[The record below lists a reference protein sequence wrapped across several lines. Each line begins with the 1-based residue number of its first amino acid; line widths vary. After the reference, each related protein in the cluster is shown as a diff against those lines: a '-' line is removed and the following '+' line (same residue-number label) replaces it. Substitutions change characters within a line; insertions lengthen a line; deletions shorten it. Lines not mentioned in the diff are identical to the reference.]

1 MAVNKNFVVKH
12 GLEVDGKTLFV
23 DAVNNRVGV
32 ATTIPGYDFE
42 VDGKANVKDQLI
54 SKNAILGVTTAGT
67 VGVTT
72 LTVVNTNVSGT
83 ATIGGANITSLSV
96 TGNSTIGN
104 EPTDTVTFN
113 AQVASNFDPSTTD
126 IYDIG
131 AAKRWRDIT
140 AARTINATTFIGAGV
155 SVTGV
160 TTARTFNGSHI
171 NLSGVSTFTNGPILL
186 GSGTTTGTLGQ
197 TLQVTGSAYISGNTG
212 IGTTNP
218 TSKLHVIGDT
228 LVTGV
233 STVGTALSVVGPA
246 KFDNSI
252 TVTGIATVGTA
263 LSVVGPAKFDNSITV
278 TGIATVGTALSVV
291 GPAKFD
297 NHLTVTGI
305 ATVGTALS
313 VVGPAKFDNNI
324 AVTGVS
330 TFTGDVLVS
339 GFSTITKAVIFS
351 SDVNVSGAT
360 TVGTA
365 LSVTGPTKLNTHL
378 AVTGV
383 STFTGDVLVSGFST
397 ITKAA
402 IFSSDVNVSGA
413 TTVGTALS
421 VTGPTKL
428 NTHLAVTGVS
438 TFTGDVLV
446 SGFSTITKAAIF
458 SSDVNVSGATSVRSL
473 SIGSTQVISN
483 DRQLQN
489 IVSLDAIT
497 TATIETAIINAPSSF
512 TDLTVTGITT
522 FVNGPV
528 LIGSGTSTGTV
539 SQPFQVTGGGYVSGN
554 TGIGT
559 TNPTSKLHVIGDTLV
574 TGVSTVGTALSVV
587 GPAKFDNSITVTGI
601 ATVGTALSVVGP
613 AKFDNSITVTGIATV
628 GTALSVVGSAKFDRN
643 LAVTG
648 VSTFTG
654 DVLVSG
660 FATVTKAAIFSS
672 DVNVSAAATV
682 GAALSVVGSAKF
694 DSNVAVTGVSTFT
707 GTVNV
712 GFITATN
719 SYVSGVTT
727 VGTLIFTSLG
737 GSSGATIPFITNSQL
752 NVTGIATINN
762 LNVTG
767 VSTLNAVN
775 ITGLTTTQNV
785 RVASGTSIFF
795 PDNSSAYF
803 GDSNDLQI
811 YHDGSNSYI
820 KDLGT
825 GDLYLEGTN
834 VYIRQNGAENSLVA
848 KQNGAVELYY
858 DNVKEFETTGLGVT
872 VFGTTQTQELNVSGV
887 STFTGTVNA
896 GFITATNAY
905 ISGVATVGTL
915 IFDSIGG
922 SSGAVLPSIT
932 NTFLTV
938 SGVATINQANITTL
952 SVSGLSTF
960 TNGPLL
966 IGSGTSTGTV
976 SQRVQVTGG
985 AYVSDNMGIGITN
998 PTSKLH
1004 VVGDTFVTGVST
1016 VGTALSVVG
1025 PAKFDN
1031 NIAVTGV
1038 SSFTG
1043 TVNAGFIT
1051 ATNAYISGV
1060 TTVGTLI
1067 FDSIGG
1073 SSGAVLPSITNT
1085 FLTVSGVATIAQ
1097 LNVSDRVRSN
1107 LHPLTDA
1114 TYDVGI
1120 GTLRWRNSNFSG
1132 IITASQFS
1140 TGATGT
1146 GFNISGDTISGPS
1159 LFYIDP
1165 AAVGDNTGAVRIKG
1179 DLYVDGTQ
1187 FVVNSSTIELAD
1199 FNVGI
1204 ATTVGTNALLD
1215 GAGIGIGSTGI
1226 RKTLTWDNTNSALKS
1241 SENFNLAT
1249 GKVYEIDGT
1258 EVLSSTQLTV
1268 ANINSSGISTLGVT
1282 TFTGNVSFGTS
1293 AYFGDNDAAYFGD
1306 SNDLQI
1312 YHDGSNSIV
1321 RDFGT
1326 GDLFLSGSNAVRITN
1341 SLFTE
1346 SKAVFNSNG
1355 SVELYYD
1362 NSKKFETTGL
1372 GVTVFG
1378 TTQTQELNVSGVSTV
1393 SNLVLTGTVSAA
1405 SSIGVDGQYLKSTG
1419 VGVTWATF
1427 PSLRNTGITTATNGQ
1442 TTFNFAYNINF
1453 LDVFVNGVKL
1463 SSNEYT
1469 ANNGS
1474 TVILANECFQND
1486 IVELVSYNTVS
1497 GSGSGSS
1504 GAVILND
1511 LTDVTLNAPASDQV
1525 LKYDG
1530 TEWVNDYPLWRK
1542 TSAGIHTLGFVG
1554 IGTTNPTTALSVGG
1568 TITELYNGTYWNV
1581 VTQADVGYGA
1591 SQVPLNQY
1599 LGQLAFLD
1607 QYSPSGLRR
1616 SGGGSDDVVV
1626 SAGGSVG
1633 IGSTIPTATLTIA
1646 TAGIASDGNSQIYLN
1661 GATSNRIDFNT
1672 FGVAAP
1678 AAVGTSG
1685 TTRSA
1690 GTKITLYPAA
1700 ISTSVDYAL
1709 GIDNNTLWSS
1719 VSNSAAS
1726 FKWYAGTVG
1735 IATLSGSGA
1744 LSIGGTFRSTFGDV
1758 SVRRVASANATVTMS
1773 GTPANTATIVATGN
1787 VGIVTFATAGIGAT
1801 INVTGMIAG
1810 QTFDLFVNNPTTVKT
1825 LVLQYNGVAIPV
1837 ASGISSVGN
1846 APSALGLNQNAM
1858 LRYIVVGTTSDAPV
1872 AGNIRLSIN

>member
-1 MAVNKNFVVKH
+1 MAVNKNFVVKN

-32 ATTIPGYDFE
+32 ATTIPSYDFE
-42 VDGKANVKDQLI
+42 VDGKANIKDQLI
-54 SKNAILGVTTAGT
+54 SRNAILGVTTAGT
-67 VGVTT
+67 VGITT

-83 ATIGGANITSLSV
+83 ATINGANITSLSV

-104 EPTDTVTFN
+104 DTSDTVAIN
-113 AQVASNFDPSTTD
+113 AQVSSNFDPATTD

-160 TTARTFNGSHI
+160 TTARTFNGSHV
-171 NLSGVSTFTNGPILL
+171 NVSGVSTFTNGPILL

-197 TLQVTGSAYISGNTG
+197 TLQVTGNAYVSGNTG
-212 IGTTNP
+212 LGTTNP
-218 TSKLHVIGDT
+218 TSKLHIIGDT

-233 STVGTALSVVGPA
+233 STVGTALTVVGPA
-246 KFDNSI
+246 KFDNNITVTGITTVGTALSVIGPAKFDNNI

-263 LSVVGPAKFDNSITV
+263 LSI
-278 TGIATVGTALSVV
+278 
-291 GPAKFD
+291 
-297 NHLTVTGI
+297 
-305 ATVGTALS
+305 
-313 VVGPAKFDNNI
+313 VGPAKFDNNI

-339 GFSTITKAVIFS
+339 GFATVTKAAIFSSDVNVSGFVTVTKAAIFS

-360 TVGTA
+360 TVGAA
-365 LSVTGPTKLNTHL
+365 LTVAGPTKLNTHL

-383 STFTGDVLVSGFST
+383 STFTGDVLVSGF
-397 ITKAA
+397 
-402 IFSSDVNVSGA
+402 A
-413 TTVGTALS
+413 TV
-421 VTGPTKL
+421 
-428 NTHLAVTGVS
+428 
-438 TFTGDVLV
+438 
-446 SGFSTITKAAIF
+446 TKAAIF

-497 TATIETAIINAPSSF
+497 TATIETAIVNAPSSF

-528 LIGSGTSTGTV
+528 MVGSGTSTGTA
-539 SQPFQVTGGGYVSGN
+539 SQTLQVTGGAYVSGN

-559 TNPTSKLHVIGDTLV
+559 TNPTSKLHVIGDALV
-574 TGVSTVGTALSVV
+574 TGVSTVGTALSVI
-587 GPAKFDNSITVTGI
+587 GPAKFDNNI
-601 ATVGTALSVVGP
+601 
-613 AKFDNSITVTGIATV
+613 
-628 GTALSVVGSAKFDRN
+628 
-643 LAVTG
+643 AVT
-648 VSTFTG
+648 
-654 DVLVSG
+654 
-660 FATVTKAAIFSS
+660 
-672 DVNVSAAATV
+672 
-682 GAALSVVGSAKF
+682 
-694 DSNVAVTGVSTFT
+694 
-707 GTVNV
+707 
-712 GFITATN
+712 
-719 SYVSGVTT
+719 
-727 VGTLIFTSLG
+727 
-737 GSSGATIPFITNSQL
+737 
-752 NVTGIATINN
+752 
-762 LNVTG
+762 
-767 VSTLNAVN
+767 
-775 ITGLTTTQNV
+775 
-785 RVASGTSIFF
+785 
-795 PDNSSAYF
+795 
-803 GDSNDLQI
+803 
-811 YHDGSNSYI
+811 
-820 KDLGT
+820 
-825 GDLYLEGTN
+825 
-834 VYIRQNGAENSLVA
+834 
-848 KQNGAVELYY
+848 
-858 DNVKEFETTGLGVT
+858 
-872 VFGTTQTQELNVSGV
+872 GV

-896 GFITATNAY
+896 GFITASNAY
-905 ISGVATVGTL
+905 ITGVTTVGTL

-932 NTFLTV
+932 NTFLSV

-952 SVSGLSTF
+952 SVSGVSTF
-960 TNGPLL
+960 TNGPVFV
-966 IGSGTSTGTV
+966 GSGTSTGT
-976 SQRVQVTGG
+976 SDQKLQVTGG
-985 AYVSDNMGIGITN
+985 AYVSGNTGVGTTN

-1004 VVGDTFVTGVST
+1004 VIGDVNVSGATTVGAALTVVGSAKFDNNIAVTGIAT
-1016 VGTALSVVG
+1016 VGTALSIVG

-1038 SSFTG
+1038 STFTGTINAGFITATNAYISGVTTVGTLIFDSIGGSSGAVLPSITNTFLSVSGVATINQANITQLQVTGISTFTNGPVFIGSGTTTGTASQPLQVTGGAYVSGNTGIGTTNPTSALHVVGDVLVTGVSTVGTALSVIGPAKFDNNIAVTGIATVGTALSVIGPAKFDNNIAVTGVSTFTGTVNAGFITASNAYISGVTTVGTALSVIGPAKFDNNITVTGITTVGTALSVIGPAKFDNNITVTGVSTFTG

-1085 FLTVSGVATIAQ
+1085 FLSVSGVATIAQ

-1132 IITASQFS
+1132 IITAAQFS

-1226 RKTLTWDNTNSALKS
+1226 RKTLTWDDTNSALKS
-1241 SENFNLAT
+1241 SENFNLAS

-1258 EVLSSTQLTV
+1258 TVLSSTQLTV
-1268 ANINSSGISTLGVT
+1268 ANINSSGISTLGIA
-1282 TFTGNVSFGTS
+1282 TFTDAVSFGTTAS
-1293 AYFGDNDAAYFGD
+1293 FGDNDSLYFGD
-1306 SNDLQI
+1306 DNDLRI
-1312 YHDGSNSIV
+1312 YHDGSNTYINNT
-1321 RDFGT
+1321 T
-1326 GDLFLSGSNAVRITN
+1326 GSLYITDNGNNVYIQGISG
-1341 SLFTE
+1341 E
-1346 SKAVFNSNG
+1346 SSAIFRGNDA
-1355 SVELYYD
+1355 VELYFD
-1362 NSKKFETTGL
+1362 NSKKFETTGV
-1372 GVTVFG
+1372 GVTIFG
-1378 TTQTQELNVSGVSTV
+1378 TTQTQQLNVSGVSTV

-1463 SSNEYT
+1463 SSTEYT

-1474 TVILANECFQND
+1474 TVILSTPCFQDD

-1646 TAGIASDGNSQIYLN
+1646 TAGIASDGRSQIYLN
-1661 GATSNRIDFNT
+1661 GTTSNRIEFNT
-1672 FGVAAP
+1672 AGVGTP
-1678 AAVGTSG
+1678 TSVGTSG

-1690 GTKITLYPAA
+1690 GTKIMLFPNTGA
-1700 ISTSVDYAL
+1700 ITNVDYAF
-1709 GIDNNTLWSS
+1709 GIESDTLWSS
-1719 VSNSAAS
+1719 VPSLSQQ

-1735 IATLSGSGA
+1735 IATLSGTGA
-1744 LSIGGTFRSTFGDV
+1744 LSIGGTFTSTTGDV
-1758 SVRRVASANATVTMS
+1758 DVRRVSSGNATVTMS

-1787 VGIVTFATAGIGAT
+1787 VGMVTFATAGIAAT
-1801 INVTGMIAG
+1801 VNVTGMIAG
-1810 QTFDLFVNNPTTVKT
+1810 QTLDLFVSNPTTVKT
-1825 LVLQYNGVAIPV
+1825 LSLRYDGSAI
-1837 ASGISSVGN
+1837 SLTGISSVGGSPASLAIN
-1846 APSALGLNQNAM
+1846 GNAM
-1858 LRYIVVGTTSDAPV
+1858 IRYIVVGTTSDSPV
-1872 AGNIRLSIN
+1872 VGNIRVSMN